1 MVLFWGEGTTQK
13 RKKEVEA
20 GTNVITCFEY
30 ITKKE
35 RVWTF
40 YGVLHFL
47 IHSDIP
53 EIVPTPG
60 KKHTYPIKDFES

>member
-1 MVLFWGEGTTQK
+1 MVLFVFLGKERLK
-13 RKKEVEA
+13 KKEVEA

-30 ITKKE
+30 QKKKE
-35 RVWTF
+35 RVWTDPLWST
-40 YGVLHFL
+40 VLHFC

-60 KKHTYPIKDFES
+60 KETDLSP